1 MFPCIE
7 WPGQRNQ
14 DGYGVWAKKIAGRQ
28 QQVRAHRMV
37 YEAVWGTIP
46 PGLVLDHLCRNRA
59 CTNPGH
65 LEQVTRGEDVRRGIV
80 SEVQRGRHAARTHC
94 KHGHKFTRENTR
106 IVKDSRGVE
115 YRDCVTC
122 SRARKRRSYEKRKTN
137 VGYVLPGGRGCC
149 FPQVFM

>member
-1 MFPCIE
+1 FPCIE

-14 DGYGVWAKKIAGRQ
+14 DVYGVWAKKIVGGK

-46 PGLVLDHLCRNRA
+46 RGAVRDRLCRNRA
-59 CTNPGH
+59 CTNHWHPVPVH
-65 LEQVTRGEDVRRGIV
+65 RGGTSRRVIV
-80 SEVQRGRHAARTHC
+80 GEVQPGTHTARTHC
-94 KHGHKFTRENTR
+94 EHGHKFTRENTR

-122 SRARKRRSYEKRKTN
+122 RRARQRRSYEKRKTN
-137 VGYVLPGGRGCC
+137 VG
-149 FPQVFM
+149 